1 MNMSSTQIWLI
12 IGIVL
17 TILEI
22 VSTTFVVLFFGIAGL
37 VTALVSFLGVD
48 SVTLQMLIF
57 AVVSVGGLILFRS
70 KLSAAVHKGGVGDY
84 NSLVNKTIILDV
96 DVPAKGRAA
105 IMHMG
110 TTWTAMNEGNVP
122 LLAGESAQIV
132 RLEGVKLVVAKPV

>member
-1 MNMSSTQIWLI
+1 MNLSSTQIWLI

-37 VTALVSFLGVD
+37 ITALVSFLGVS

-57 AVVSVGGLILFRS
+57 AVVGIGGLVLFRG
-70 KLSAAVHKGGVGDY
+70 KLSAAAHKGGATDY
-84 NSLVNKTIILDV
+84 SSLVSKVIVLDSAI
-96 DVPAKGRAA
+96 PANGRAA

-110 TTWTAMNEGNVP
+110 TTWTAINESSVP
-122 LLAGESAQIV
+122 FLVGESVQIV